1 MRVKCL
7 CLFVFLTI
15 FLTTICDAGLALIPL
30 EVKSPPVFS
39 FTEIDPNSIVLEYM
53 ARMERYDVII
63 SSSPIP
69 VFIMPQAALP
79 NKFYP
84 QSKGIFGL
92 YVDSHSNELWPE
104 KFIFINSVYSAEQI
118 ITSYFHEIEHYVCS
132 ASNCICSNK
141 DKVLMMD
148 DSIISAILREKH
160 AMVNELTMSWEAKDS
175 KLIAQSLTTISRY
188 IISEN
193 PNLIYKMAA
202 ISATKD
208 PIWDKSY
215 DYLKKLE

>member
-1 MRVKCL
+1 MRIKCL
-7 CLFVFLTI
+7 CLFVFFAI
-15 FLTTICDAGLALIPL
+15 FLTTICNAGLAPIPL
-30 EVKSPPVFS
+30 EEKTPPAFT
-39 FTEIDPNSIVLEYM
+39 FTEKDPNSIVLEYI
-53 ARMERYDVII
+53 ARMERYDAII
-63 SSSPIP
+63 SSSPVP

-79 NKFYP
+79 NEFYP
-84 QSKGIFGL
+84 QSKGLFGL
-92 YVDSHSNELWPE
+92 YVDSHSNGLWP
-104 KFIFINSVYSAEQI
+104 KRFIFINSIYSTEQI
-118 ITSYFHEIEHYVCS
+118 LTSYFHEIKHYVCA

-141 DKVLMMD
+141 DKVLMMN
-148 DSIISAILREKH
+148 DSIVSAILREKH

-175 KLIAQSLTTISRY
+175 KLIAQSLTTIAKY

-202 ISATKD
+202 ISATED